1 MAIEVKRKK
10 GETFEAFARRFSRR
24 IMQSGMVLEY
34 KKKTFKRKELNRNL
48 RKANTL
54 ARKVYK
60 AERDYLRKM
69 GRLPEEPET
78 TKRRY

>member
-24 IMQSGMVLEY
+24 IMQSGVVLEY
-34 KKKTFKRKELNRNL
+34 KKKAFKRKQLNRNL

-54 ARKVYK
+54 SHKVYK
-60 AERDYLRKM
+60 EERDYLRKM
-69 GRLPEEPET
+69 GRLPEEPEV